1 MIKEIVKYPEFSAIN
16 FIRLYCAVNYRNGC
30 SPIIKHHELEKKLYK
45 FYLLPE
51 YEDLFQD
58 ICPKEDYINP
68 ENSYLDL
75 GTALNTAQLF
85 GLLTPIHDMG
95 EISSISFCDEEQTIS
110 KELILNEEF
119 INSQVKKYNELLKS
133 TIVQEIQE
141 SESILVKKK
150 DL

>member
-1 MIKEIVKYPEFSAIN
+1 
-16 FIRLYCAVNYRNGC
+16 
-30 SPIIKHHELEKKLYK
+30 
-45 FYLLPE
+45 
-51 YEDLFQD
+51 
-58 ICPKEDYINP
+58 
-68 ENSYLDL
+68 
-75 GTALNTAQLF
+75 
-85 GLLTPIHDMG
+85 MG

>member
-16 FIRLYCAVNYRNGC
+16 FIRLYCAVNYRNGG
-30 SPIIKHHELEKKLYK
+30 SYKTSWIGKKLYK

-51 YEDLFQD
+51 FEDLFQD
-58 ICPKEDYINP
+58 ICSKEDYINP
-68 ENSYLDL
+68 ENSYLNL
-75 GTALNTAQLF
+75 GTALNTEQLF

>member
-1 MIKEIVKYPEFSAIN
+1 MN
-16 FIRLYCAVNYRNGC
+16 
-30 SPIIKHHELEKKLYK
+30 
-45 FYLLPE
+45 
-51 YEDLFQD
+51 
-58 ICPKEDYINP
+58 
-68 ENSYLDL
+68 L
-75 GTALNTAQLF
+75 GTALNTEQLF

>member
-1 MIKEIVKYPEFSAIN
+1 MN
-16 FIRLYCAVNYRNGC
+16 
-30 SPIIKHHELEKKLYK
+30 
-45 FYLLPE
+45 
-51 YEDLFQD
+51 
-58 ICPKEDYINP
+58 
-68 ENSYLDL
+68 L
-75 GTALNTAQLF
+75 GTALNTEQLF

-119 INSQVKKYNELLKS
+119 INSQ
-133 TIVQEIQE
+133 EIQE